1 MDVHTTV
8 DVLAGQKRAGVKHT
22 SNPSTLGTQQKLL
35 EVVYDHTGAGTPT
48 QALYKGSLHA

>member
-1 MDVHTTV
+1 MWYVYTTV
-8 DVLAGQKRAGVKHT
+8 DVLGGQKRAGVKHT
-22 SNPSTLGTQQKLL
+22 SNPRTQQKLL